1 MTEYTTVR
9 EVLFQFFG
17 SFLTDG
23 PNIRSEIVNQLAE
36 ELAAK
41 KRISKTEAVRLAL
54 ENELRRTD
62 EKLSPSAFKAT
73 AGKIASYRDSA
84 VGPIKRSSTISPANT
99 DVRRCTFIIALL
111 LRTEMGSF
119 RESPR

>member
-41 KRISKTEAVRLAL
+41 KRISKTEAVRLAV

-62 EKLSPSAFKAT
+62 EKLSP
-73 AGKIASYRDSA
+73 
-84 VGPIKRSSTISPANT
+84 
-99 DVRRCTFIIALL
+99 
-111 LRTEMGSF
+111 
-119 RESPR
+119 